1 MIKIKLKK
9 ILRYNILSTIDPAVK
24 STIAPSKILA
34 VLLAITLIVGIPVGA
49 VKFFYHANSQ
59 TDIERS
65 LEEDKQKLAKLE
77 SEKNELVNKIET
89 ENKQFGFTST
99 LDNYKINISS
109 DSKWQVAWETN
120 FGDLKFKLD
129 SKDAPVTVENF
140 VRLNARNNYKNS
152 GIHRVVKQENVAIIQ
167 GGDFDK
173 FDGTGGQSAYYISE
187 QLDNL
192 IPDENWQTKPDVN
205 LETGE
210 TKGGIVSNIEFYKNF
225 NSQTG
230 EIEYP
235 KGLILMAKKK
245 YPDSASSQFFI
256 TLEKTILPAQ
266 YTVFGKVNADT
277 IITLD
282 KISKE
287 VSIGDGSKTPGDGFP
302 NKEIKIINTEVKKL

>member
-1 MIKIKLKK
+1 MIKINLKK
-9 ILRYNILSTIDPAVK
+9 IPK
-24 STIAPSKILA
+24 SDVSNYPDSVTKSKVAPSKILA
-34 VLLAITLIVGIPVGA
+34 VVLALTLIIGIPIGVTN
-49 VKFFYHANSQ
+49 FFYHANSQ

-65 LEEDKQKLAKLE
+65 LEEDKQKLAKIE
-77 SEKNELVNKIET
+77 GDKNELLNKIDL

-99 LDNYKINISS
+99 LDNYKTNKSPE
-109 DSKWQVAWETN
+109 SKWQVAWQTN
-120 FGDLKFKLD
+120 FGDLKFDLL
-129 SKDAPVTVENF
+129 SKDAPATVENF
-140 VRLNARNNYKNS
+140 VRLNSRQKYKDT
-152 GIHRVVKQENVAIIQ
+152 IVHRIAKQDKVAIIQ

-192 IPDENWQTKPDVN
+192 IPDENWQNKPDVN

-210 TKGGIVSNIEFYKNF
+210 TIGGEVPNIEYYKNF

-266 YTVFGKVNADT
+266 YTVFGKVTTAT
-277 IITLD
+277 IVTLD
-282 KISKE
+282 KIKNE
-287 VSIGDGSKTPGDGFP
+287 VNVSIESKVATDGFP
-302 NKEIKIINTEVKKL
+302 NKEIIVKTTEVKKV